1 MCRMCDKLVNVSDDE
16 KALKFL
22 FNWEKE
28 KDGLNDAE
36 YFNMFMGVDHN
47 EHTKEP
53 EAFIKAEIKIESS
66 QLTYGQAVDIKYCPF
81 CGRKLYKK
89 DFKESEYLQVLDDV
103 KKLITD
109 VELSI
114 AHKAMTKEELE
125 SKMFIIRKLIKIE
138 NLIEQTRSDIRENRI
153 DDREV

>member
-1 MCRMCDKLVNVSDDE
+1 MCRICDKLVNVPNDK
-16 KALKFL
+16 KALKYL

-36 YFNMFMGVDHN
+36 YFNMFIGVDHD
-47 EHTKEP
+47 EYTKEP
-53 EAFIKAEIKIESS
+53 EAFLKAEIKIESS

-81 CGRKLYKK
+81 CGRKLCKK
-89 DFKESEYLQVLDDV
+89 DVDESEYLQILDQV
-103 KKLITD
+103 KRLITD
-109 VELSI
+109 IELSI

-138 NLIEQTRSDIRENRI
+138 NLIEQTRSDIREGRTN
-153 DDREV
+153 DKEV